1 MLNAKQMKPV
11 LKATFVFFFLIIF
24 GVNKIIAQDLNKT
37 HKVVMQLN
45 SADTAVWSGVIGN
58 IRNFQKVWPGKVE
71 IEVVVHGKALNFL
84 VAAKSHLVAD
94 IEAMTKKGV
103 VFNACE
109 NTMNKYGIK
118 KDMLL
123 TVASSV
129 PSGVA
134 ELVLRQE
141 EGWSYLK
148 TGF

>member
-1 MLNAKQMKPV
+1 MSSFFKTAFL
-11 LKATFVFFFLIIF
+11 FFFFVVLL
-24 GVNKIIAQDLNKT
+24 VNKTIAQDQNKT

-45 SADTAVWSGVIGN
+45 SADTATWSGVIGN
-58 IRNFQKVWPGKVE
+58 IRNFQKIWPGKVD

-84 VAAKSHLVAD
+84 VASKSHLIAD

-103 VFNACE
+103 VFNACQ

-118 KDMLL
+118 KDMLI
-123 TVASSV
+123 TSVGSV

-134 ELVLRQE
+134 ELVIKQE